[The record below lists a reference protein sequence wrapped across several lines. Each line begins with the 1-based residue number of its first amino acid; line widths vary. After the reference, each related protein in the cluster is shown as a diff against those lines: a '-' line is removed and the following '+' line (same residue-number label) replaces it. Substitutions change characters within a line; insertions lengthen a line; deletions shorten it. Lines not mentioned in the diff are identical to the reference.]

1 MFDPTET
8 GGYTG
13 NTLAPQAALKR
24 VLARQFDGLDILKEI
39 CSAVLSQHIAARYE
53 GPLGVD
59 MMLVKM
65 AQGIMLH
72 PCIEV
77 NLRRT
82 MGICGTRRATCRIR
96 LALGAETVV
105 WVVFVDVNAKKMC
118 VLLG

>member
-1 MFDPTET
+1 MFDTTET

-13 NTLAPQAALKR
+13 NTFVPQAALER
-24 VLARQFDGLDILKEI
+24 VLARQFDGLDILKQI

-59 MMLVKM
+59 MMLEKTDK
-65 AQGIMLH
+65 GIMLH

-82 MGICGTRRATCRIR
+82 MGYVAPDVARAEYD
-96 LALGAETVV
+96 LPS
-105 WVVFVDVNAKKMC
+105 
-118 VLLG
+118 VLRSLFG